1 MTVQELIRIL
11 QTLDPDEEVRIDDP
25 FLPNTT
31 HPLNDV
37 ELRGPSSNIPVLVRG
52 IE

>member
-25 FLPNTT
+25 FLPNIT
-31 HPLNDV
+31 HPLNGV
-37 ELRGPSSNIPVLVRG
+37 ELRGPSSNIPMLIMG

>member
-1 MTVQELIRIL
+1 MAVQELIRIL

-25 FLPNTT
+25 FLSITT

-37 ELRGPSSNIPVLVRG
+37 ELRGPFSNIPVLVAG
-52 IE
+52 I